1 MRQANWSRHTGS
13 SLKVQYI
20 CLCCSSNRLIWLST
34 SGLWNLTT
42 PIFSLEMY
50 QLATPCLCLVAG
62 QASDLVLHKRGC
74 KRCLCPHAGCRRA
87 TEEFVLSSSSFI
99 CDPPREFF
107 STHLQVVVGTLP
119 VIAGRLDPEHV
130 PEVDAD
136 KVAVLCRDHSAKV
149 GAHLKTCFFK

>member
-50 QLATPCLCLVAG
+50 QVQAFWGGKKMDLFFHCKCTSWPDTPCLWLVAG
-62 QASDLVLHKRGC
+62 QASDLVLQKRGC

-87 TEEFVLSSSSFI
+87 TEEFVLSSSSSFI

-107 STHLQVVVGTLP
+107 F
-119 VIAGRLDPEHV
+119 DPPPGSRRHTSRHCW
-130 PEVDAD
+130 PA
-136 KVAVLCRDHSAKV
+136 RS
-149 GAHLKTCFFK
+149 

>member
-50 QLATPCLCLVAG
+50 QVQAFWGGKKWTYFFTVNVPAGHTLLVAG
-62 QASDLVLHKRGC
+62 QASDLVLQKRGC

-87 TEEFVLSSSSFI
+87 TEEFVLSSSPFI

-107 STHLQVVVGTLP
+107 F
-119 VIAGRLDPEHV
+119 DPPPGSRRHTSRHCW
-130 PEVDAD
+130 PA
-136 KVAVLCRDHSAKV
+136 RS
-149 GAHLKTCFFK
+149 